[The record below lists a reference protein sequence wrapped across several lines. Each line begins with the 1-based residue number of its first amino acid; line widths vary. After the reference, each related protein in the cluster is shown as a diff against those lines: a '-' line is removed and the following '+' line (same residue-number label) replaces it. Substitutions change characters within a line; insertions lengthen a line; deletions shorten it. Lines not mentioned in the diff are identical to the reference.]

1 MKVVKKNLMS
11 YIKLCYIYVK
21 FDEPI
26 KVTHLQKLI
35 NQSMLNGAP
44 RNGN

>member
-1 MKVVKKNLMS
+1 MKAVKNFLMS

-26 KVTHLQKLI
+26 KVANRQKLAQSI
-35 NQSMLNGAP
+35 NVEWRILKW
-44 RNGN
+44 

>member
-1 MKVVKKNLMS
+1 MS

-26 KVTHLQKLI
+26 KVANLQKLA
-35 NQSMLNGAP
+35 NQSMLNGAF
-44 RNGN
+44 